1 MKNKKRLDI
10 QYLNSISNR
19 VFCFISG
26 MSNPIVRFDGIE
38 ANFIDEKQLQLT
50 VKLVPQG
57 LDSISYNDL
66 FLILEKEGV
75 VQKIF

>member
-1 MKNKKRLDI
+1 
-10 QYLNSISNR
+10 
-19 VFCFISG
+19 

-75 VQKIF
+75 RPEDTLQG

>member
-1 MKNKKRLDI
+1 
-10 QYLNSISNR
+10 
-19 VFCFISG
+19 

-57 LDSISYNDL
+57 LDSIIYNDL
-66 FLILEKEGV
+66 FLILEKEGPEDILGLYKV
-75 VQKIF
+75 SANDYSLSLFCQT